1 MVEDLELP
9 QSQKATA
16 ELLIS
21 DIAKLTLWAPLT
33 LIEKGDEMVLTVSA
47 YDSNMNLFDTDQ
59 YPFMRFNIETE
70 TMGLRRTGGLQS
82 TQMEKDVREFLTV
95 GNEPGVYQLTAFT
108 FAFVNSN
115 GINMNPNAKSG
126 KIVSEML
133 RVEVFPIL
141 EIYPSDLLIT
151 PNMRYTLQIVGGP
164 QNTARSQQFDGS
176 HIEINFSIENTEVA
190 TVDRFREVTGHEVG
204 DAILKYE
211 IIQLRTQN
219 HVKP

>member
-82 TQMEKDVREFLTV
+82 TQMEKDVREFLTY

-151 PNMRYTLQIVGGP
+151 PNMRYTL
-164 QNTARSQQFDGS
+164 
-176 HIEINFSIENTEVA
+176 
-190 TVDRFREVTGHEVG
+190 
-204 DAILKYE
+204 
-211 IIQLRTQN
+211 
-219 HVKP
+219 